1 MTIKEISDE
10 FDVMLNNSGTNA
22 VLDEYEKSVLLTKAQ
37 EEVVR
42 ELYKSVFEQSEY
54 GRETLKT
61 LIKIA
66 KYDHLEV
73 LLKNKRYIA
82 EIDIPKDIMYII
94 SEQAFIN
101 NKCNDIA
108 VSVLPITH
116 DELSDIVDN
125 PFRGTTERR
134 VLRLD
139 INSGVKLISNYN
151 IEAYSITY
159 LKIPAPIILVTLPD
173 GLSINNQVTE
183 SKSIEVP
190 EHLHRLILNLAVQY
204 ALQKYSNKSAS

>member
-22 VLDEYEKSVLLTKAQ
+22 VLDEYEKSIFLTKAQ
-37 EEVVR
+37 EEIVK
-42 ELYKSVFEQSEY
+42 ELYKNVFEQSEY

-61 LIKIA
+61 LIKTST
-66 KYDHLEV
+66 YSHLEV
-73 LLKNKRYIA
+73 LLKNKKYIT
-82 EIDIPKDIMYII
+82 EIDVPKDIMYII

-101 NKCNDIA
+101 NKCSDIE

-116 DELSDIVDN
+116 DELSDILDN

-139 INSGVKLISNYN
+139 IDSGVKLISNYN

-159 LKIPAPIILVTLPD
+159 LKIPAPIILVNLPD

-183 SKSIEVP
+183 SKNIEVP